1 LKNSA
6 STVTPYEDNR
16 EKKEQVEAMFDN
28 IAHRYDRLN
37 QILSLGIHHRWRKKA
52 IDELEKHQPKI
63 ILDLA
68 TGTGDFAIASLRC
81 NPEKITAGDI
91 SEGMMDLGR
100 KKIKELR
107 VEDKISF
114 IKADAEQL
122 PFEDAYFD
130 AITIS
135 FGVRNFQ
142 NLEMGLKE
150 MLRVLK
156 PGGVVII
163 LEFSKP
169 EGWFKPIY
177 NIYFKYFLPVL
188 GKMISKDTA
197 AYSYLPASV
206 KVFPQGEEFME
217 CMRSCGYTGVVQDR
231 LTFGVSTVYIGMKAR

>member
-1 LKNSA
+1 MKNSA

-37 QILSLGIHHRWRKKA
+37 QILSLGIHHRWRKTA
-52 IDELEKHQPKI
+52 IDELAKHHPKI
-63 ILDLA
+63 LLDLA

-81 NPEKITAGDI
+81 NPEKIIAGDI

-100 KKIKELR
+100 KKIKDLKL
-107 VEDKISF
+107 EDKISF
-114 IKADAEQL
+114 IKADAEHL
-122 PFEDAYFD
+122 PFEDGSFD

-142 NLEMGLKE
+142 NLELGLKE

-156 PGGVVII
+156 PGGVAII

-206 KVFPQGEEFME
+206 KAFPQGEEFLA
-217 CMRSCGYTGVVQDR
+217 CMKSCGYSNISQNR
-231 LTFGVSTVYIGMKAR
+231 LTFGVSTVYKGSKS